1 MQGNEVGG
9 CTLEFNEKLQE
20 LRKNKGL
27 TQEELAEALYVSR
40 TAISKWES
48 GQSHPDILLLPK
60 LATFFNISVDEL
72 IGYDPD
78 LSSAQIQKF
87 YTDLENRVSDAGMDS
102 IVEDIKI
109 KIKQYYSCFDLLY
122 YMALFILN
130 HCDLATDDVKK
141 EEYLE
146 YTNNILRRVCEH
158 SKNPILKEQS
168 LSLRAACLISL
179 GKSEEALNTLPSS
192 DMLSIS
198 KDCLIAS
205 AYLKTKKENE
215 VDQKLQIMI
224 YKNIIDLITLLM
236 MKSSLHDEDWVETL
250 EKVEDL
256 IETFNLTEIN
266 VSIVLNFYLSLATH
280 YIEDNNLK
288 LASQYVEKLLNLIIE
303 SKEKSFKI
311 RGDEYFNQID
321 DWLDEN
327 LLLSTNPNRSDDMI
341 VRFYLETIANNE
353 SFRVITSEGKLMFLV
368 DKVKEIY
375 SL

>member
-1 MQGNEVGG
+1 MLKIGENI
-9 CTLEFNEKLQE
+9 LHK
-20 LRKNKGL
+20 RKERGI
-27 TQEELAEALYVSR
+27 TQEELAEFMMVTKASV
-40 TAISKWES
+40 SKWET

-87 YTDLENRVSDAGMDS
+87 YINLENRVPDAGMDS
-102 IVEDIKI
+102 IIEEIKI
-109 KIKQYYSCFDLLY
+109 KIKQYYSCFELLY

-146 YTNNILRRVCEH
+146 YANNILKRVCED
-158 SKNPILKEQS
+158 SKDPILKDKS

-179 GKSEEALNTLPSS
+179 GKSEEALNILPSS
-192 DMLSIS
+192 DMPSIS
-198 KDCLIAS
+198 KDCLVAS

-215 VDQKLQIMI
+215 ADQKLQVMI
-224 YKNIIDLITLLM
+224 YKNVIDLITLLM
-236 MKSSLHDEDWVETL
+236 MKSSLHNDDWVETL
-250 EKVEDL
+250 ERVEDL
-256 IETFNLTEIN
+256 IGTFNLIEIN
-266 VSIVLNFYLSLATH
+266 ISIVLNFYLSLATR
-280 YIEDNNLK
+280 YIEDNNPK
-288 LASQYVEKLLNLIIE
+288 LASQYVEKLLNLLIE

-341 VRFYLETIANNE
+341 VSFYLETIANNE
-353 SFRVITSEGKLMFLV
+353 NFKEIISEGRVKFLA
-368 DKVKEIY
+368 DRVKEIY

>member
-1 MQGNEVGG
+1 MLKIGENI
-9 CTLEFNEKLQE
+9 LQK
-20 LRKNKGL
+20 RKERGI
-27 TQEELAEALYVSR
+27 TQEELAEFMMVTKASV
-40 TAISKWES
+40 SKWET

-78 LSSAQIQKF
+78 LSSTQIQKF
-87 YTDLENRVSDAGMDS
+87 YIDLENRVLDEGMDS

-109 KIKQYYSCFDLLY
+109 KIKQYYSCFELLY

-130 HCDLATDDVKK
+130 HCDLATDTTKK

-179 GKSEEALNTLPSS
+179 GKPEEALTILPSS

-198 KDCLIAS
+198 KDCLVAS

-215 VDQKLQIMI
+215 VDQKLQVMI
-224 YKNIIDLITLLM
+224 YKNVIDLITLLM
-236 MKSSLHDEDWVETL
+236 MKSSLNNDDWIETL
-250 EKVEDL
+250 ERVEDL
-256 IETFNLTEIN
+256 IESFNLIEIN
-266 VSIVLNFYLSLATH
+266 ISIVLNFYLSLATH

-288 LASQYVEKLLNLIIE
+288 LASQYIEKLLNLIVE

-341 VRFYLETIANNE
+341 VSFYIDAIENNE
-353 SFRVITSEGKLMFLV
+353 SFKRIISEGKVKFLV
-368 DKVKEIY
+368 DKVREIY

>member
-1 MQGNEVGG
+1 MLKIGENI
-9 CTLEFNEKLQE
+9 LQK
-20 LRKNKGL
+20 RKERGI
-27 TQEELAEALYVSR
+27 TQEELAEFMMVTKASV
-40 TAISKWES
+40 SKWET

-87 YTDLENRVSDAGMDS
+87 YIDLENRVPDAGMDS

-109 KIKQYYSCFDLLY
+109 KVKQYYSCFELLY

-130 HCDLATDDVKK
+130 HCDLATDTAKK
-141 EEYLE
+141 EAYLE
-146 YTNNILRRVCEH
+146 YANDILKRVCEH
-158 SKNPILKEQS
+158 SKDHILQDQS

-179 GKSEEALNTLPSS
+179 GKSEEALNILPSS
-192 DMLSIS
+192 DMLSMS
-198 KDCLIAS
+198 KDCLVAS

-215 VDQKLQIMI
+215 VDQKLQVMI
-224 YKNIIDLITLLM
+224 YKNITDLITLLM
-236 MKSSLHDEDWVETL
+236 MKSSLKNDDWVETL
-250 EKVEDL
+250 ERVEDL

-280 YIEDNNLK
+280 YIENNNLK
-288 LASQYVEKLLNLIIE
+288 LSIQYVEKLLNLLIKG
-303 SKEKSFKI
+303 KEKSFEI

-321 DWLDEN
+321 KWIDEN
-327 LLLSTNPNRSDDMI
+327 LLLSAKPNRSDVMI
-341 VRFYLETIANNE
+341 ARFYIDAIENNE
-353 SFRVITSEGKLMFLV
+353 SFKGIISEGKIKSLV

>member
-1 MQGNEVGG
+1 MLKIGENI
-9 CTLEFNEKLQE
+9 LQK
-20 LRKNKGL
+20 RKERGI
-27 TQEELAEALYVSR
+27 TQEELAEFMMVTKASV
-40 TAISKWES
+40 SKWET
-48 GQSHPDILLLPK
+48 GQSYPDILLLPK

-87 YTDLENRVSDAGMDS
+87 YIDLEDRVPDAGMDS

-122 YMALFILN
+122 YMSLFILN
-130 HCDLATDDVKK
+130 HCDLATDTTKK

-146 YTNNILRRVCEH
+146 YANNILKRVCED
-158 SKNPILKEQS
+158 SKDSILKDKS

-179 GKSEEALNTLPSS
+179 GKSEEALNILPSS

-198 KDCLIAS
+198 KDCLVAS

-224 YKNIIDLITLLM
+224 YKNVIDLITLLM
-236 MKSSLHDEDWVETL
+236 MKSSLHNDDWAETL
-250 EKVEDL
+250 ERVENL
-256 IETFNLTEIN
+256 IETFNLIEIN
-266 VSIVLNFYLSLATH
+266 ISIVLNFYLSLATH
-280 YIEDNNLK
+280 YIEDNNPK
-288 LASQYVEKLLNLIIE
+288 LASQYVEKLLSLIVE
-303 SKEKSFKI
+303 NKEKAFKI
-311 RGDEYFNQID
+311 RDDEYFNQID
-321 DWLDEN
+321 EWLDEN

-341 VRFYLETIANNE
+341 VRFYIDAIENNE
-353 SFRVITSEGKLMFLV
+353 SFKGIISEGKVKSLV

>member
-1 MQGNEVGG
+1 MLKTGENI
-9 CTLEFNEKLQE
+9 LQK
-20 LRKNKGL
+20 RKERGI
-27 TQEELAEALYVSR
+27 TQEELAEFMMVTKASV
-40 TAISKWES
+40 SKWET

-87 YTDLENRVSDAGMDS
+87 YIDLENRVPDAGMDS
-102 IVEDIKI
+102 ILEDIKI
-109 KIKQYYSCFDLLY
+109 KIKQYYSCFELLY

-130 HCDLATDDVKK
+130 HCDLATDITKK

-146 YTNNILRRVCEH
+146 YANNILKRVCED
-158 SKNPILKEQS
+158 SKDSILKDKS

-179 GKSEEALNTLPSS
+179 EKSEEALNILPSS

-198 KDCLIAS
+198 KDCLVAS

-215 VDQKLQIMI
+215 VDQKLQVMI
-224 YKNIIDLITLLM
+224 YKNVIDLITLLM
-236 MKSSLHDEDWVETL
+236 MKSSLHNDDWVKTSER
-250 EKVEDL
+250 VEDL
-256 IETFNLTEIN
+256 IETFNLIEIN
-266 VSIVLNFYLSLATH
+266 ISIVLNFYLSLATH
-280 YIEDNNLK
+280 YIKDNNPK
-288 LASQYVEKLLNLIIE
+288 IASQYVEKLLNLLIE

-321 DWLDEN
+321 EWLDEN

-341 VRFYLETIANNE
+341 VNFYLETIANNE
-353 SFRVITSEGKLMFLV
+353 SFKEIISEGRVKFLA
-368 DKVKEIY
+368 DRVKEIY

>member
-1 MQGNEVGG
+1 MLKIGENI
-9 CTLEFNEKLQE
+9 LQK
-20 LRKNKGL
+20 RKERGI
-27 TQEELAEALYVSR
+27 TQEELAEFIMVTKASV
-40 TAISKWES
+40 SKWET
-48 GQSHPDILLLPK
+48 GQSYPDILLLPK

-87 YTDLENRVSDAGMDS
+87 YIDLENRVPDAGMDS
-102 IVEDIKI
+102 IIEEIKI

-130 HCDLATDDVKK
+130 HCDLATDTTKK

-146 YTNNILRRVCEH
+146 YANNILKRVCED
-158 SKNPILKEQS
+158 SKDSILKDKS

-179 GKSEEALNTLPSS
+179 GKSEEALNILPSS

-198 KDCLIAS
+198 KDCLVAS

-215 VDQKLQIMI
+215 ADQKLQIMI
-224 YKNIIDLITLLM
+224 YKNVIDLITLLM
-236 MKSSLHDEDWVETL
+236 MKSSLHDDDWVETL

-256 IETFNLTEIN
+256 IETFNLIEIN
-266 VSIVLNFYLSLATH
+266 ISIVLNFYLSLATH
-280 YIEDNNLK
+280 YIEVNNPK
-288 LASQYVEKLLNLIIE
+288 LASQYVEKLLNLLIE
-303 SKEKSFKI
+303 SKEKSFKL

-321 DWLDEN
+321 EWLDEN

-341 VRFYLETIANNE
+341 VSFYLDAIANNE
-353 SFRVITSEGKLMFLV
+353 SFRGIISEGRVKFL
-368 DKVKEIY
+368 DDRVKEIY

>member
-1 MQGNEVGG
+1 MLKIGENI
-9 CTLEFNEKLQE
+9 LQK
-20 LRKNKGL
+20 RKERGI
-27 TQEELAEALYVSR
+27 TQEELAEFMMVTKASV
-40 TAISKWES
+40 SKWET

-78 LSSAQIQKF
+78 LSSVQIQKF
-87 YTDLENRVSDAGMDS
+87 YIDLENRVTDAGMDS
-102 IVEDIKI
+102 ILEDIKI
-109 KIKQYYSCFDLLY
+109 KIKQYYSCFELLY

-130 HCDLATDDVKK
+130 HCGLATDTTKK

-146 YTNNILRRVCEH
+146 YANHILKRVRED
-158 SKNPILKEQS
+158 SKDPILKEQS

-179 GKSEEALNTLPSS
+179 GKSEEALNILPSS

-198 KDCLIAS
+198 KDCLVAS
-205 AYLKTKKENE
+205 AYLKTKKDNE
-215 VDQKLQIMI
+215 VDQKLQVMI

-236 MKSSLHDEDWVETL
+236 MKSSLNNDDWVETL
-250 EKVEDL
+250 ERVEDL
-256 IETFNLTEIN
+256 IETFNLMEIN
-266 VSIVLNFYLSLATH
+266 ISIVLNFYLSLATH
-280 YIEDNNLK
+280 YIEDNNPK
-288 LASQYVEKLLNLIIE
+288 IASQYVEKLLNLLIE

-321 DWLDEN
+321 EWLDEN

-341 VRFYLETIANNE
+341 VCFYIEAIANNE
-353 SFRVITSEGKLMFLV
+353 NFKGIISEGKVKFLV
-368 DKVKEIY
+368 DKVREIY

>member
-1 MQGNEVGG
+1 MLKIGENI
-9 CTLEFNEKLQE
+9 LQK
-20 LRKNKGL
+20 RKERGI
-27 TQEELAEALYVSR
+27 TQEELAEFMMVTKASV
-40 TAISKWES
+40 SKWET
-48 GQSHPDILLLPK
+48 GQSYPDILLLPK

-87 YTDLENRVSDAGMDS
+87 YIDLENRVPDAGMDS

-122 YMALFILN
+122 YMSLFILN
-130 HCDLATDDVKK
+130 HCDLATDTTKK

-146 YTNNILRRVCEH
+146 YANNILKRVCEY
-158 SKNPILKEQS
+158 SKDSILKDKS
-168 LSLRAACLISL
+168 LCLRAACLISL
-179 GKSEEALNTLPSS
+179 GKSEEALTILPSS

-198 KDCLIAS
+198 KDCLVAL

-224 YKNIIDLITLLM
+224 YKNVIDLITLLM
-236 MKSSLHDEDWVETL
+236 MKSSLHNDDWAETL
-250 EKVEDL
+250 ERVEDL
-256 IETFNLTEIN
+256 IETFNLIEIN
-266 VSIVLNFYLSLATH
+266 ISIVLNFYLSLATH
-280 YIEDNNLK
+280 YIEDNNPK
-288 LASQYVEKLLNLIIE
+288 LASQYVEKLLSLIVE

-327 LLLSTNPNRSDDMI
+327 LLLSTNPTRNDDMI
-341 VRFYLETIANNE
+341 ARSYLFAVTDNMG
-353 SFRVITSEGKLMFLV
+353 F
-368 DKVKEIY
+368 KEIIEQEKIKN
-375 SL
+375 LLRKFDTN

>member
-1 MQGNEVGG
+1 MLKIGENI
-9 CTLEFNEKLQE
+9 LQK
-20 LRKNKGL
+20 RKERGI
-27 TQEELAEALYVSR
+27 TQEELAEFMMVTKASV
-40 TAISKWES
+40 SKWET

-78 LSSAQIQKF
+78 LSSVQIQKF
-87 YTDLENRVSDAGMDS
+87 YIDLENRVTDAGMDS
-102 IVEDIKI
+102 ILEDIKI
-109 KIKQYYSCFDLLY
+109 KIKQYYSCFELLY

-130 HCDLATDDVKK
+130 HCGLATDTTKK

-146 YTNNILRRVCEH
+146 YANHILKRVRED
-158 SKNPILKEQS
+158 SKDPILKEQS

-179 GKSEEALNTLPSS
+179 GKSEEALNILPSS

-198 KDCLIAS
+198 KDCLVAS
-205 AYLKTKKENE
+205 AYLKTKKDNE
-215 VDQKLQIMI
+215 VDQKLQVMI

-236 MKSSLHDEDWVETL
+236 MKSSLNNDDWVETL
-250 EKVEDL
+250 ERVEDL
-256 IETFNLTEIN
+256 IETFNLMEIN
-266 VSIVLNFYLSLATH
+266 ISIVLNFYLSLATH
-280 YIEDNNLK
+280 YIEDNNPK
-288 LASQYVEKLLNLIIE
+288 IASQYVEKLLNLLIE

-321 DWLDEN
+321 EWLDEN

-341 VRFYLETIANNE
+341 VRFYIEAIANNE
-353 SFRVITSEGKLMFLV
+353 NFKGIISEGKVKFLV
-368 DKVKEIY
+368 DKVREIY

>member
-1 MQGNEVGG
+1 MLKIGENI
-9 CTLEFNEKLQE
+9 LQK
-20 LRKNKGL
+20 RKERGI
-27 TQEELAEALYVSR
+27 TQEELAEFMMVTKASV
-40 TAISKWES
+40 SKWET

-87 YTDLENRVSDAGMDS
+87 YIDLENRVPDAGMYS

-109 KIKQYYSCFDLLY
+109 KIKQYYSCFELLY

-146 YTNNILRRVCEH
+146 YANNILRRVCEN
-158 SKNPILKEQS
+158 SKNLILKEQS

-179 GKSEEALNTLPSS
+179 GKSEEALNILPSS

-198 KDCLIAS
+198 KDCLVAS
-205 AYLKTKKENE
+205 AYLKTKKEDE
-215 VDQKLQIMI
+215 VDQKLQVMI

-236 MKSSLHDEDWVETL
+236 MKSGLHNDDWVETL
-250 EKVEDL
+250 ERVEDL

-266 VSIVLNFYLSLATH
+266 VSIVLNVYLYLATL
-280 YIEDNNLK
+280 YIEDNNPK
-288 LASQYVEKLLNLIIE
+288 LASQYIEKLLNLLIE

-321 DWLDEN
+321 EWLDEN

-341 VRFYLETIANNE
+341 VRFYIDAIENNE
-353 SFRVITSEGKLMFLV
+353 SFKRIISERKVKFLV
-368 DKVKEIY
+368 DKVREIY

>member
-1 MQGNEVGG
+1 MLKIGENI
-9 CTLEFNEKLQE
+9 LQK
-20 LRKNKGL
+20 RKERGI
-27 TQEELAEALYVSR
+27 TQEELAEFMIVTKASV
-40 TAISKWES
+40 SKWET

-78 LSSAQIQKF
+78 LSSTQIQKF
-87 YTDLENRVSDAGMDS
+87 YIDLENRVTDTDMDS

-109 KIKQYYSCFDLLY
+109 KIKQYYSCFELLY

-130 HCDLATDDVKK
+130 HCDLATVDVKK

-146 YTNNILRRVCEH
+146 YANNILKRVCED
-158 SKNPILKEQS
+158 SKNPLLKDQS

-179 GKSEEALNTLPSS
+179 GKSEEALNILPSS

-198 KDCLIAS
+198 KDCLVAS

-215 VDQKLQIMI
+215 ADQKLQIMI
-224 YKNIIDLITLLM
+224 YKNVIDLITLLM

-250 EKVEDL
+250 ERVEDL

-288 LASQYVEKLLNLIIE
+288 LASQYVEKLLNLLIE

-327 LLLSTNPNRSDDMI
+327 LLLSTNPIRSDDMI

>member
-1 MQGNEVGG
+1 MMV
-9 CTLEFNEKLQE
+9 TK
-20 LRKNKGL
+20 
-27 TQEELAEALYVSR
+27 ASV
-40 TAISKWES
+40 SKWET
-48 GQSHPDILLLPK
+48 GQSYPDILLLPK

-87 YTDLENRVSDAGMDS
+87 YIDLENRVPDAGMDS

-122 YMALFILN
+122 YMSLFILN
-130 HCDLATDDVKK
+130 HCDLATDTTKK

-146 YTNNILRRVCEH
+146 YANNILKRVCED
-158 SKNPILKEQS
+158 SKDSILKDKS

-179 GKSEEALNTLPSS
+179 GKSEEALNILPSS

-198 KDCLIAS
+198 KDCLVAS

-215 VDQKLQIMI
+215 ADQKIQVMI
-224 YKNIIDLITLLM
+224 YKNITDLITLLM
-236 MKSSLHDEDWVETL
+236 MKSSLHNYDWIETL

-256 IETFNLTEIN
+256 IETFNLTQIN

-280 YIEDNNLK
+280 YIDDNNLK
-288 LASQYVEKLLNLIIE
+288 LAGKYVEKLLNLLIE

-311 RGDEYFNQID
+311 RGDEFFNQIEE
-321 DWLDEN
+321 WLDEN

-341 VRFYLETIANNE
+341 VRFYIDVIANNE
-353 SFRVITSEGKLMFLV
+353 SFKEIISERKVKSLV

>member
-1 MQGNEVGG
+1 MLKIGENIFQ
-9 CTLEFNEKLQE
+9 K
-20 LRKNKGL
+20 RKERGI
-27 TQEELAEALYVSR
+27 TQEELAEFMMVTKASV
-40 TAISKWES
+40 SKWET

-87 YTDLENRVSDAGMDS
+87 YIDLENRVLDEGMDS
-102 IVEDIKI
+102 ILKDIKI

-130 HCDLATDDVKK
+130 HCDLATDTTKK

-146 YTNNILRRVCEH
+146 YANNILKRVCED
-158 SKNPILKEQS
+158 SKNPILEEQS

-179 GKSEEALNTLPSS
+179 GKSEEALNILPSS

-198 KDCLIAS
+198 KDCLVAS

-215 VDQKLQIMI
+215 VDKKLQVMI
-224 YKNIIDLITLLM
+224 YKNITDLITLLM
-236 MKSSLHDEDWVETL
+236 MKSSLHNDDWVKTS

-266 VSIVLNFYLSLATH
+266 ISIVLNFYLSLGTH
-280 YIEDNNLK
+280 YIEDNNPK
-288 LASQYVEKLLNLIIE
+288 LASQYVEKLLNLLIK

-327 LLLSTNPNRSDDMI
+327 LLLSTNPNRSDNMI
-341 VRFYLETIANNE
+341 VRFYLETITNNE
-353 SFRVITSEGKLMFLV
+353 SFKGIISEGRIKFLA
-368 DKVKEIY
+368 DRVKEIY

>member
-1 MQGNEVGG
+1 MLKIGENI
-9 CTLEFNEKLQE
+9 LQK
-20 LRKNKGL
+20 RKERGI
-27 TQEELAEALYVSR
+27 TQEELAEFMMVTKASV
-40 TAISKWES
+40 SKWET

-87 YTDLENRVSDAGMDS
+87 YIDLENSVPDAGMDS
-102 IVEDIKI
+102 ILEDIKI
-109 KIKQYYSCFDLLY
+109 KIKQYYSCFELLY

-130 HCDLATDDVKK
+130 HCDLATDITKK

-146 YTNNILRRVCEH
+146 YANNILKRVCED
-158 SKNPILKEQS
+158 SKDSILKDKS

-179 GKSEEALNTLPSS
+179 GKSEEALNILPSS

-198 KDCLIAS
+198 KDSLVAS

-224 YKNIIDLITLLM
+224 YKNITDLITLLM
-236 MKSSLHDEDWVETL
+236 MKSSLQNDDWIETL
-250 EKVEDL
+250 GRVEDL
-256 IETFNLTEIN
+256 IETFNLIEIN
-266 VSIVLNFYLSLATH
+266 ISIVLNFYLSLATH

-288 LASQYVEKLLNLIIE
+288 LASQYVEKLLNLLIE
-303 SKEKSFKI
+303 SKEKSFKL

-321 DWLDEN
+321 EWLDEN

-341 VRFYLETIANNE
+341 VSFYIDTIANNE
-353 SFRVITSEGKLMFLV
+353 SFKGIISEGKAKFLV
-368 DKVKEIY
+368 DKVREIY

>member
-1 MQGNEVGG
+1 MLKIGENI
-9 CTLEFNEKLQE
+9 LQK
-20 LRKNKGL
+20 RKERGI
-27 TQEELAEALYVSR
+27 TQEELAEFMMVTKASV
-40 TAISKWES
+40 SKWVTS
-48 GQSHPDILLLPK
+48 QSYPDILLLPK

-87 YTDLENRVSDAGMDS
+87 YIDLENRVSDEGMDS
-102 IVEDIKI
+102 IFDDIKI
-109 KIKQYYSCFDLLY
+109 KIKQYYSCFELLY

-146 YTNNILRRVCEH
+146 YANNILRRVCEH

-179 GKSEEALNTLPSS
+179 GKSEEALNILPSS

-198 KDCLIAS
+198 KDCLVAS

-215 VDQKLQIMI
+215 VDQKLQVMI
-224 YKNIIDLITLLM
+224 YKNITDLITLLM
-236 MKSSLHDEDWVETL
+236 MKSSLQNDDWVETL
-250 EKVEDL
+250 ERVEDL
-256 IETFNLTEIN
+256 LETFNLIEIN
-266 VSIVLNFYLSLATH
+266 ISIVLNFYLSLATH

-288 LASQYVEKLLNLIIE
+288 LASQYVEKLLNLLIE

-311 RGDEYFNQID
+311 RGDDYFNQID
-321 DWLDEN
+321 NWLDEN

-341 VRFYLETIANNE
+341 VSFYIDTIVNNE
-353 SFRVITSEGKLMFLV
+353 SFKRIISEGKVKFLV
-368 DKVKEIY
+368 DKVKKIY

>member
-1 MQGNEVGG
+1 MLKIGENI
-9 CTLEFNEKLQE
+9 LQK
-20 LRKNKGL
+20 RKERDI
-27 TQEELAEALYVSR
+27 TQEELAEFMMVTKASV
-40 TAISKWES
+40 SKWET
-48 GQSHPDILLLPK
+48 GQSYPDILILPK

-87 YTDLENRVSDAGMDS
+87 YIDLENRVPDAGMDS

-122 YMALFILN
+122 YMSLFILN
-130 HCDLATDDVKK
+130 HCDLATDTTKK

-146 YTNNILRRVCEH
+146 YANNILKRVCED
-158 SKNPILKEQS
+158 SKDSILKDKS

-179 GKSEEALNTLPSS
+179 GKSEEALDILPSS

-198 KDCLIAS
+198 KDCLVAS
-205 AYLKTKKENE
+205 AYLKTKKDNE
-215 VDQKLQIMI
+215 VDQKLQVMI
-224 YKNIIDLITLLM
+224 YKNITDLITLLM

-250 EKVEDL
+250 ERVEDL
-256 IETFNLTEIN
+256 IETFNFTEIN

-280 YIEDNNLK
+280 YIDDNNLK
-288 LASQYVEKLLNLIIE
+288 LAGKYVEKLLNLLIE

-311 RGDEYFNQID
+311 RGDEFFNQIEE
-321 DWLDEN
+321 WLDEN

-341 VRFYLETIANNE
+341 VRFYIDAIENNE
-353 SFRVITSEGKLMFLV
+353 SFKGIISEGKVKFLV
-368 DKVKEIY
+368 DKVREIY

>member
-1 MQGNEVGG
+1 MLKIGENI
-9 CTLEFNEKLQE
+9 LQK
-20 LRKNKGL
+20 RKERGI
-27 TQEELAEALYVSR
+27 TQEELAEFMMVTKASV
-40 TAISKWES
+40 SKWET

-87 YTDLENRVSDAGMDS
+87 YIDLENRVSDSGMDS
-102 IVEDIKI
+102 ILEDIKI
-109 KIKQYYSCFDLLY
+109 KIKQYYSCFELLY

-146 YTNNILRRVCEH
+146 YANNILKRVCED
-158 SKNPILKEQS
+158 SKNPLLKDQS

-179 GKSEEALNTLPSS
+179 GKSEEALNILPSS

-198 KDCLIAS
+198 KDCLVAS
-205 AYLKTKKENE
+205 AYLKTKNENE
-215 VDQKLQIMI
+215 VDKKLQVMI
-224 YKNIIDLITLLM
+224 YKNVIDLITLLM
-236 MKSSLHDEDWVETL
+236 MKSSLHNDDWAETL
-250 EKVEDL
+250 ERVEDL
-256 IETFNLTEIN
+256 IETFNLIEIN

-280 YIEDNNLK
+280 YIDDNNLK
-288 LASQYVEKLLNLIIE
+288 LAGQYVEKLFNLIVE

-321 DWLDEN
+321 EWLDEN

-341 VRFYLETIANNE
+341 VRFYLETMANNE
-353 SFRVITSEGKLMFLV
+353 SFKGIISEGKAKFLV
-368 DKVKEIY
+368 DKVREIY

>member
-1 MQGNEVGG
+1 MLKIGENI
-9 CTLEFNEKLQE
+9 LQK
-20 LRKNKGL
+20 RKERGI
-27 TQEELAEALYVSR
+27 TQEELAEFMMVTKASV
-40 TAISKWES
+40 SKWET

-87 YTDLENRVSDAGMDS
+87 YIDLENRVPDAGMDS
-102 IVEDIKI
+102 IVEEIKI
-109 KIKQYYSCFDLLY
+109 KIKQYYSCFELLY

-130 HCDLATDDVKK
+130 HCDLATDTTKK

-146 YTNNILRRVCEH
+146 YANNILKRVCED
-158 SKNPILKEQS
+158 SKDSILKDKS

-179 GKSEEALNTLPSS
+179 GKSEEALNILPSS

-198 KDCLIAS
+198 KDCLVAS

-215 VDQKLQIMI
+215 VDQKLQVMI

-250 EKVEDL
+250 ERVEDL

-280 YIEDNNLK
+280 YIKDNNLK
-288 LASQYVEKLLNLIIE
+288 LASQYVEKLLNLLIE
-303 SKEKSFKI
+303 SKEKTFKI
-311 RGDEYFNQID
+311 RGDDYFNQID
-321 DWLDEN
+321 EWIDEN

-341 VRFYLETIANNE
+341 VSSYIDAIANNE
-353 SFRVITSEGKLMFLV
+353 SFKGIISERKVKFLA
-368 DKVKEIY
+368 DRVKEIY

>member
-1 MQGNEVGG
+1 MLKIGENI
-9 CTLEFNEKLQE
+9 LQK
-20 LRKNKGL
+20 RKERDI
-27 TQEELAEALYVSR
+27 TQEELAEFMMVTKASV
-40 TAISKWES
+40 SKWET
-48 GQSHPDILLLPK
+48 GQSYPDILILPK

-87 YTDLENRVSDAGMDS
+87 YIDLENRVPDAGMDS

-122 YMALFILN
+122 YMSLFILN
-130 HCDLATDDVKK
+130 HCDLATDTTKK

-146 YTNNILRRVCEH
+146 YASNILKRVCED
-158 SKNPILKEQS
+158 SKDSILKDKS

-179 GKSEEALNTLPSS
+179 GKSEEALDILPSS

-198 KDCLIAS
+198 KDCLVAS
-205 AYLKTKKENE
+205 AYLKTKNENE
-215 VDQKLQIMI
+215 VDQKLQIII
-224 YKNIIDLITLLM
+224 YKNVIDLITLLM
-236 MKSSLHDEDWVETL
+236 MKSSLSNDDWVETL
-250 EKVEDL
+250 ERVEDL
-256 IETFNLTEIN
+256 IESFNLTQIN

-280 YIEDNNLK
+280 YIDDNNLK
-288 LASQYVEKLLNLIIE
+288 LASQYVEKLLNLLIE
-303 SKEKSFKI
+303 SKEKTFKI

-321 DWLDEN
+321 EWLDEN

-341 VRFYLETIANNE
+341 VSFYLETIANNE
-353 SFRVITSEGKLMFLV
+353 SFKGIISEGKVKSLV
-368 DKVKEIY
+368 DKVREIY

>member
-1 MQGNEVGG
+1 MLKIGENI
-9 CTLEFNEKLQE
+9 LQK
-20 LRKNKGL
+20 RKERGI
-27 TQEELAEALYVSR
+27 TQEELAEFMMVTKASV
-40 TAISKWES
+40 SKWET

-87 YTDLENRVSDAGMDS
+87 YIDLENRVPDAGMYS

-109 KIKQYYSCFDLLY
+109 KIKQYYSCFELLY

-146 YTNNILRRVCEH
+146 YANNILRRVCEN
-158 SKNPILKEQS
+158 SKNLILKEQS

-179 GKSEEALNTLPSS
+179 GKSEEALNILPSS

-198 KDCLIAS
+198 KDCLVAS
-205 AYLKTKKENE
+205 AYLKTKKEDE
-215 VDQKLQIMI
+215 VDQKLQVMI

-236 MKSSLHDEDWVETL
+236 MKSGLHNDDWVETL
-250 EKVEDL
+250 ERVEDL

-266 VSIVLNFYLSLATH
+266 VSIVLNVYLYLATL
-280 YIEDNNLK
+280 YIEDNNPK
-288 LASQYVEKLLNLIIE
+288 LASQYIEKLLNLLIE

-321 DWLDEN
+321 EWLDEN

-341 VRFYLETIANNE
+341 VRFYIDAIENNE
-353 SFRVITSEGKLMFLV
+353 SFKRIISERKVKFLV

-375 SL
+375 FL

>member
-1 MQGNEVGG
+1 MLKIGENI
-9 CTLEFNEKLQE
+9 LQK
-20 LRKNKGL
+20 RKERDI
-27 TQEELAEALYVSR
+27 TQEELAEFMMVTKASV
-40 TAISKWES
+40 SKWET
-48 GQSHPDILLLPK
+48 GQSYPDILILPK

-87 YTDLENRVSDAGMDS
+87 YIDLENRVPDAGMDS

-122 YMALFILN
+122 YMSLFILN
-130 HCDLATDDVKK
+130 HCDLATDTTKK

-146 YTNNILRRVCEH
+146 YANNILKRVCED
-158 SKNPILKEQS
+158 SKDSILKDKS

-179 GKSEEALNTLPSS
+179 GKSEEALDILPSS

-198 KDCLIAS
+198 KDCLVAS
-205 AYLKTKKENE
+205 AYLKTKKDNE
-215 VDQKLQIMI
+215 VDQKLQVMI
-224 YKNIIDLITLLM
+224 YKNINDLITLLM
-236 MKSSLHDEDWVETL
+236 MKSSLNNDDWVETL
-250 EKVEDL
+250 ERVEDL
-256 IETFNLTEIN
+256 IETFNFTEIN

-288 LASQYVEKLLNLIIE
+288 LASQYVEKLLNLLIE
-303 SKEKSFKI
+303 SKEKTFKI

-321 DWLDEN
+321 EWLDKN

-341 VRFYLETIANNE
+341 VSFYLETIANNE
-353 SFRVITSEGKLMFLV
+353 SFKGIISEGKVKSLV
-368 DKVKEIY
+368 DKVREIY

>member
-1 MQGNEVGG
+1 MLKIGENI
-9 CTLEFNEKLQE
+9 LQK
-20 LRKNKGL
+20 RKERGI
-27 TQEELAEALYVSR
+27 TQEELAEFMMVTKASV
-40 TAISKWES
+40 SKWET

-87 YTDLENRVSDAGMDS
+87 YIDLENRVPDAGMDS

-130 HCDLATDDVKK
+130 HCDLATDTTKK

-146 YTNNILRRVCEH
+146 YANNILKRVCED
-158 SKNPILKEQS
+158 SKDSILKDKS

-179 GKSEEALNTLPSS
+179 GKSEEALNILPSS

-198 KDCLIAS
+198 KNCLVAS

-215 VDQKLQIMI
+215 ADQKLQIMI
-224 YKNIIDLITLLM
+224 YKNVIDLITLLM

-250 EKVEDL
+250 ERVEDL

-288 LASQYVEKLLNLIIE
+288 LASQYVEKLLNLLIE
-303 SKEKSFKI
+303 SKEKTFKI

-321 DWLDEN
+321 EWLDEN

-341 VRFYLETIANNE
+341 VRFYLETITNNE
-353 SFRVITSEGKLMFLV
+353 SFKGIISEGKVKSLV

>member
-1 MQGNEVGG
+1 MLKIGEII
-9 CTLEFNEKLQE
+9 LQK
-20 LRKNKGL
+20 RKERGI
-27 TQEELAEALYVSR
+27 TQEELAEFMMVTKASV
-40 TAISKWES
+40 SKWET

-87 YTDLENRVSDAGMDS
+87 YIDLENRVSDAGMDS

-109 KIKQYYSCFDLLY
+109 KIKQYYSCFELLY

-130 HCDLATDDVKK
+130 HCGLATDTTKK

-146 YTNNILRRVCEH
+146 YANHILKRVRED
-158 SKNPILKEQS
+158 SKDPILKEQS

-179 GKSEEALNTLPSS
+179 GKSEEALNILPSS

-198 KDCLIAS
+198 KDCLVAS
-205 AYLKTKKENE
+205 AYLKTKKDNE
-215 VDQKLQIMI
+215 VDQKLQVMI

-236 MKSSLHDEDWVETL
+236 MKSSLNNDDWVETL
-250 EKVEDL
+250 ERVEDL
-256 IETFNLTEIN
+256 IETFNLMEIN
-266 VSIVLNFYLSLATH
+266 ISIVLNFYLSLATH
-280 YIEDNNLK
+280 YIEDNNPK
-288 LASQYVEKLLNLIIE
+288 IASQYVEKLLNLLIE

-321 DWLDEN
+321 EWLDEN

-341 VRFYLETIANNE
+341 VRFYIEAIANNE
-353 SFRVITSEGKLMFLV
+353 NFKGIISEGKVKFLV
-368 DKVKEIY
+368 DKVREIY

>member
-1 MQGNEVGG
+1 MLKIGENI
-9 CTLEFNEKLQE
+9 LQK
-20 LRKNKGL
+20 RKERGI
-27 TQEELAEALYVSR
+27 TQEELAEFMMVTKASV
-40 TAISKWES
+40 SKWET

-78 LSSAQIQKF
+78 LSSVQIQKF
-87 YTDLENRVSDAGMDS
+87 YIDLENRVTDAGMDS
-102 IVEDIKI
+102 ILEDIKI
-109 KIKQYYSCFDLLY
+109 KIKQYYSCFELLY

-130 HCDLATDDVKK
+130 HCGLATDTTKK

-146 YTNNILRRVCEH
+146 YANHILKRVRED
-158 SKNPILKEQS
+158 SKDPILKEHS

-179 GKSEEALNTLPSS
+179 GKSEEALNILPSS

-198 KDCLIAS
+198 KDCLVAS
-205 AYLKTKKENE
+205 AYLKTKKDNE
-215 VDQKLQIMI
+215 VDQKLQVMI

-236 MKSSLHDEDWVETL
+236 MKSSLNNDDWVETL
-250 EKVEDL
+250 ERVEDL
-256 IETFNLTEIN
+256 IETFNLMEIN
-266 VSIVLNFYLSLATH
+266 ISIVLNFYLSLATH
-280 YIEDNNLK
+280 YIEDNNPK
-288 LASQYVEKLLNLIIE
+288 IASQYVEKLLNLLIE

-321 DWLDEN
+321 EWLDEN

-341 VRFYLETIANNE
+341 VSFYIDAIENNE
-353 SFRVITSEGKLMFLV
+353 SFKGIISDGKVKSLV

>member
-1 MQGNEVGG
+1 MLKIGENI
-9 CTLEFNEKLQE
+9 LQK
-20 LRKNKGL
+20 RKERGI
-27 TQEELAEALYVSR
+27 TQEELAEFMMVTKASV
-40 TAISKWES
+40 SKWET
-48 GQSHPDILLLPK
+48 GQSYPDILLLPK

-87 YTDLENRVSDAGMDS
+87 YIDLENRVPDAGMDS

-122 YMALFILN
+122 YMSLFILN
-130 HCDLATDDVKK
+130 HCDLATDTTKK

-146 YTNNILRRVCEH
+146 YANNILKRVCEN
-158 SKNPILKEQS
+158 SKDSILKDKS

-179 GKSEEALNTLPSS
+179 GKSEEALNILPSS

-198 KDCLIAS
+198 KDCLVAS

-215 VDQKLQIMI
+215 VDQKLQVMI
-224 YKNIIDLITLLM
+224 YKNVIDLITLLM
-236 MKSSLHDEDWVETL
+236 MKSSLHDDDWVETL

-256 IETFNLTEIN
+256 IETFNLIEIN
-266 VSIVLNFYLSLATH
+266 IYIVLNFYLSLATH

-288 LASQYVEKLLNLIIE
+288 LASQYVEKLLNLLIE
-303 SKEKSFKI
+303 SKKKSFKI

-321 DWLDEN
+321 EYLDEN

-341 VRFYLETIANNE
+341 VSSYIDAIVNNE
-353 SFRVITSEGKLMFLV
+353 SFKEIISEGMVKFLANR
-368 DKVKEIY
+368 VKEIY
-375 SL
+375 S

>member
-1 MQGNEVGG
+1 MLKIGENI
-9 CTLEFNEKLQE
+9 LQK
-20 LRKNKGL
+20 RKERGI
-27 TQEELAEALYVSR
+27 TQEELAEFMMVTKASV
-40 TAISKWES
+40 SKWET
-48 GQSHPDILLLPK
+48 GQSYPDILLLPK

-87 YTDLENRVSDAGMDS
+87 YIDLENRVLDVGMDS

-130 HCDLATDDVKK
+130 HCDLATDTTKK

-146 YTNNILRRVCEH
+146 YANNILKRVCED
-158 SKNPILKEQS
+158 SKDSILKDKS

-179 GKSEEALNTLPSS
+179 GKSEEALNILPSS

-198 KDCLIAS
+198 KDCLVAS

-215 VDQKLQIMI
+215 VDQKLQVMI
-224 YKNIIDLITLLM
+224 YKNITDLITLLM
-236 MKSSLHDEDWVETL
+236 MKSSLHDDDWVKTSER
-250 EKVEDL
+250 VEDL
-256 IETFNLTEIN
+256 IETFNLIEIN
-266 VSIVLNFYLSLATH
+266 ISIVLNFYLSLATH
-280 YIEDNNLK
+280 YIEDNNLI
-288 LASQYVEKLLNLIIE
+288 LASQYVEKLLNLIVE

-321 DWLDEN
+321 EWLDEN

-341 VRFYLETIANNE
+341 VSFYIDAIENNE
-353 SFRVITSEGKLMFLV
+353 SFKGIISDGKVKSLV